1 MARMFGSGLTAT
13 LTVSSSQTIT
23 VLMTSFSFESGD
35 RPMVDITGGTD
46 ARRISVAGLQDV
58 GSGSL
63 TGVLDT
69 TESTGANATTIQ
81 AIMQTCEVVTL
92 TVESAPIGASCTV
105 ADIIS
110 SRDVHITSFSVETS
124 LDEAVTLTINF
135 SEDFSAM
142 ARAT

>member
-142 ARAT
+142 APAT

>member
-13 LTVSSSQTIT
+13 LTVSSSQTIA

-35 RPMVDITGGTD
+35 RPMVDITGGLD
-46 ARRISVAGLQDV
+46 LRRVAVAGLQDV
-58 GSGSL
+58 GTGSL

-81 AIMQTCEVVTL
+81 AIMQNCEVVTL
-92 TVESAPIGASCTV
+92 NVKSSPVGASCAAV
-105 ADIIS
+105 DIITN
-110 SRDVHITSFSVETS
+110 RDVHITSFSVETS

-135 SEDFSAM
+135 SEDFSSM
-142 ARAT
+142 VPAT